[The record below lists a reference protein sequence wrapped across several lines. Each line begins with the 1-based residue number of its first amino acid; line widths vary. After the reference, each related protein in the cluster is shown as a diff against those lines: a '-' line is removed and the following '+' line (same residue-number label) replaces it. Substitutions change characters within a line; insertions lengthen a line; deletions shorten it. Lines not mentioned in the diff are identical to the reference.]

1 MGTTRKSLKPACH
14 TMNNVGTMLRF
25 VKLHCLGKPAQI
37 HGLRCIAMTG
47 SPDLLANLCLE

>member
-1 MGTTRKSLKPACH
+1 
-14 TMNNVGTMLRF
+14 MNNVGTMLRF